1 MKKSKTLYITK
12 KLSKALETDNGE
24 LAARIA
30 HCHDCMWHV
39 IERDVIL
46 GEQDEK
52 VENTVCHKKI
62 VQRDRPE

>member
-1 MKKSKTLYITK
+1 MKKLKTLYITK

-46 GEQDEK
+46 GEQGQLLSTK
-52 VENTVCHKKI
+52 VESL
-62 VQRDRPE
+62 

>member
-39 IERDVIL
+39 IL

-62 VQRDRPE
+62 VQRDKPE